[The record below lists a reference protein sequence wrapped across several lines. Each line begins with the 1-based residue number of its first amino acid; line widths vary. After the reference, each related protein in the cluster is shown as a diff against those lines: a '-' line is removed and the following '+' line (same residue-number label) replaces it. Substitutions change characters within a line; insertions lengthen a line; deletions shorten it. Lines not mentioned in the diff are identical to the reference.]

1 MKKSL
6 FFFLTLLSSF
16 LFAQVGN
23 NSFEQWE
30 SDTAVVGF
38 GLFPNDTVV
47 FQDPVGW
54 TSVNGLSGA
63 DTFGSVILVGQST
76 DAYHGQYAIRC
87 ETQKLDTVFF
97 QGIPFSLTIPGLI
110 LNGNFDFNPAS
121 LITGG
126 TISPMSISTAGTPI
140 ATRKQSITG
149 YYNYTPVPGDSMVV
163 WAVLKAGQTKVAEAR
178 FQSAETT
185 NGYVPFSA
193 DFVYNS
199 CLNPDTLVILIS
211 SSLPDLSSLFAGSG
225 TGINPGSVLLADSI
239 SVTELPAGFDYN
251 VFANA
256 DFDTIAPNT
265 SATIDVSLND
275 ANCDGDAVTYTLVD
289 QPQGSATLTGSVVSY
304 TPPTPSFLGLDSL
317 SYDAADGG
325 PSSRAWVYILVAQ
338 PTVNINEQTLTGLS
352 VYPNPS
358 RDQFYVSLTGNRSFI
373 LNIFDLQGRQMMN
386 TFVQNKQIIS
396 TAGWA
401 PGMYTAEVQD
411 ETGARASVRIVVQH

>member
-1 MKKSL
+1 MKKSVFFIFTL
-6 FFFLTLLSSF
+6 FSSF
-16 LFAQVGN
+16 VHAQVGN

-38 GLFPNDTVV
+38 GLFPNDTVI
-47 FQDPVGW
+47 FQDPIGW

-63 DTFGSVILVGQST
+63 DTFGNVILVGQST

-140 ATRKQSITG
+140 STRKQSITG

-178 FQSAETT
+178 FQSAEAT

-225 TGINPGSVLLADSI
+225 TGINPGSILLADSI
-239 SVTELPAGFDYN
+239 SVTELPAGYDYA
-251 VFANA
+251 VFANN

-275 ANCDGDAVTYTLVD
+275 ANCDGDAVTYTLLD
-289 QPQGSATLTGSVVSY
+289 LPQGTATLTGSIVNY
-304 TPPTPSFLGLDSL
+304 TPPSPTFLGLDSL
-317 SYDAADGG
+317 RYEAQDGG
-325 PSSRAWVYILVAQ
+325 PSSSAWVYILVAQ
-338 PTVNINEQTLTGLS
+338 PTVNIADQSLAGLS

-358 RDQFYVSLTGNRSFI
+358 RDQFFISLTENRSFV
-373 LNIFDLQGRQMMN
+373 LNIFDLQGRQVLN
-386 TFVQNKQIIS
+386 TFVQGKQQIS
-396 TAGWA
+396 TSGWA

-411 ETGARASVRIVVQH
+411 YSGGRAIVRIAVQH